1 MLVSAICNLAK
12 SNLPHLLEEK
22 KRSKAT
28 NPKIKN
34 KKNKLR
40 STHPVTQLTAE
51 VNLKQQSVWFL

>member
-1 MLVSAICNLAK
+1 MLVSAICSLAK
-12 SNLPHLLEEK
+12 SNLPHLLEK
-22 KRSKAT
+22 KKGKAT

-51 VNLKQQSVWFL
+51 INLKQRSVWFL